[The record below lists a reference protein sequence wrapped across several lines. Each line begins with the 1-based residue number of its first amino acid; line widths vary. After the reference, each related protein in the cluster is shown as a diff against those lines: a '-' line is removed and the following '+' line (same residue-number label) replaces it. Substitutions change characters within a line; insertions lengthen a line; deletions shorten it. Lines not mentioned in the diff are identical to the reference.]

1 MPDEGFPFDERTA
14 KLIDL
19 STRIDFGENNSKA
32 KKECELLND
41 YIGQS
46 KKLVDDPYCFINSH
60 FSGLKYNINV
70 KKQEYI
76 ALIEEN
82 HDRLIKEV
90 NKYET
95 KCKNEA
101 QKKILDFNESL
112 QLAKSKLDQWT
123 KELNVPNFTKDKQWK
138 NIIIK
143 SKQESEKIKYLLN
156 NCKNSLLLHKDFK
169 FHSKPVENDNN
180 FGELSIEAKEK
191 IDENR
196 TEAKFQLIVNDF
208 SDFINK
214 KNELRERYMN
224 YLMIKF

>member
-1 MPDEGFPFDERTA
+1 
-14 KLIDL
+14 
-19 STRIDFGENNSKA
+19 
-32 KKECELLND
+32 
-41 YIGQS
+41 
-46 KKLVDDPYCFINSH
+46 
-60 FSGLKYNINV
+60 
-70 KKQEYI
+70 
-76 ALIEEN
+76 
-82 HDRLIKEV
+82 
-90 NKYET
+90 
-95 KCKNEA
+95 
-101 QKKILDFNESL
+101 
-112 QLAKSKLDQWT
+112 
-123 KELNVPNFTKDKQWK
+123 VPNFTKDKQWK

-196 TEAKFQLIVNDF
+196 TEAKFQLIVSDF

-224 YLMIKF
+224 YL